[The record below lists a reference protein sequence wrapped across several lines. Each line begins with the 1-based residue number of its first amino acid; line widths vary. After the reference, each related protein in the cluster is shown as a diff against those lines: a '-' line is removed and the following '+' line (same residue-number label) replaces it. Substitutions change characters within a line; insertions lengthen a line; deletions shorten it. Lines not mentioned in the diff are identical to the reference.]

1 MSKKWGL
8 IVAKKEMTKLWID
21 DAFAPVT
28 LLKVVSQEVIRYKTQ
43 DKDGY
48 VAMVVWVDKKDVQ
61 KAKGNKVHYSMVA
74 EFPVDEQFM
83 QDHQQGSILS
93 SDVLEGITTVS
104 LIGESK
110 GKGFQGV
117 MKRFHTKG
125 WPKTHGS
132 KFHRQVWSLGNRK
145 PRRVQKGHP
154 HAGRMGGDQITLK
167 KVSIL
172 DTFKQDN
179 EILIAVKGS
188 VPGAYNRTLKLVIG

>member
-8 IVAKKEMTKLWID
+8 IVTKKEMTKLWVD

-28 LLKVVSQEVIRYKTQ
+28 LLKVMPQEVIRYKTQ
-43 DKDGY
+43 EKDGY
-48 VAMVVWVDKKDVQ
+48 VAMVVWVDKRQVE
-61 KAKGNKVHYSMVA
+61 KAKGNKVHYSLVT
-74 EFPVDEQFM
+74 EFSVDDQFM
-83 QDHQQGSILS
+83 QDHQQGAVLS
-93 SDVLEGITTVS
+93 SDVLEGVSTVS

-167 KVSIL
+167 KVVVL
-172 DTFKQDN
+172 DMFKQEN
-179 EILIAVKGS
+179 ETLIAVKGS
-188 VPGAYNRTLKLVIG
+188 VPGAYNRTIKLVIG